1 MRADK
6 IEKRYEIFW
15 QLLRSECPDLAAHL
29 SGSLSLLLL
38 CADAPAHF
46 LAFCVP
52 AGGIA
57 QVSGVAH

>member
-29 SGSLSLLLL
+29 SGSLSLLFL
-38 CADAPAHF
+38 CADAPAH
-46 LAFCVP
+46 
-52 AGGIA
+52 
-57 QVSGVAH
+57 VSHFVCPRAV